1 MTDKYIIVRHISGED
16 IIGKLVYDD
25 KDIITIDDAMVM
37 RIGYNDS
44 GSTPYLYLFKY
55 MLYDSSYTVTLKK
68 DQIIS
73 THAPLPAVTK
83 YHSKMVAQVKAKQ
96 QLYSTKEE
104 YDEDMLKAIMEKI
117 TGKNT
122 LQ

>member
-1 MTDKYIIVRHISGED
+1 MDKYIIVRHISGED

-25 KDIITIDDAMVM
+25 KDIVTIDDAMVM
-37 RIGYNDS
+37 RVGHTES
-44 GSTPYLYLFKY
+44 ATTPFLYLFKY
-55 MLYDSSYTVTLKK
+55 MLYDSSYTVTLKRE
-68 DQIIS
+68 QIIS
-73 THAPLPAVTK
+73 THAPMPSVIK
-83 YHSKMVAQVKAKQ
+83 YHQKIVEQSKAKQ
-96 QLYSTKEE
+96 QLYATKEE